1 MTSYLKRVRCIG
13 KVLLLTVLLASCKS
27 SSKQLQDIFK
37 DAAGNV
43 TAENVETGFLD
54 EVVTAV
60 HENQKLIPLFEDGSY
75 ESCLPTG
82 YAELEMLPDLT
93 RIVPIAASWERGE
106 DGCYR
111 YPISCDDS
119 AWSTL
124 KSGEPEYVMTIPKYV
139 VEDVTDEELMLLLMS
154 CPEQFAWSETS
165 SVSPAAYVELEA
177 ETSAAWKRVYEAD
190 AILTYAEKQGLTYE
204 TAQTY
209 AFPGCEG
216 RALANIQKNFSAYL
230 RDIGK

>member
-1 MTSYLKRVRCIG
+1 MRK
-13 KVLLLTVLLASCKS
+13 KVMGYFLILAGILLLASCKS

-37 DAAGNV
+37 NAARNV
-43 TAENVETGFLD
+43 TAESVETGFLD

-60 HENQKLIPLFEDGSY
+60 HENQKLNSLFEDGSY

-106 DGCYR
+106 DGYYR
-111 YPISCDDS
+111 YPISCDGS
-119 AWSTL
+119 TWSTL
-124 KSGEPEYVMTIPKYV
+124 KSGEPEYVMTIPEYV
-139 VEDVTDEELMLLLMS
+139 LKDVTDEELMLLLMS

-165 SVSPAAYVELEA
+165 SVSPAAYVEMEA
-177 ETSAAWKRVYEAD
+177 EASVAWKRVYEAD
-190 AILTYAEKQGLTYE
+190 AILTYAEKQSLTHE

-209 AFPGCEG
+209 EFPGCEG